1 MESDVASNA
10 ASLKFKKRSGTTDR
24 GKDYEH
30 FYIANLVLKLISDD
44 TVQNFYLSSND
55 DKFGIF
61 DDVVVE
67 VQYINQKETHLY
79 AVQLKQ
85 SKNKVLRSR
94 DFTAPKGNFSFV
106 EYLKDYNENLKTTYN
121 SINVVLF
128 TNCNAQIS
136 DNLSVDFKKQ
146 EFVVTVSE
154 TPQNDL
160 LSSCAQGSCY
170 TFATE
175 NEQNDFFQH
184 FYLYTGQADADQME
198 KETFKMFSKEFS
210 GDKAAFQIFLRF
222 ITEWSKLEG
231 NKHKL
236 DKKWMQEMI
245 ALSLLS
251 AVVKPLKFAKDVSVS
266 AKGKTV
272 RTAVSK
278 FHVTAL
284 DNDDYIS
291 IKNLWADVADAVET
305 LQINQVR
312 KKYDLMLDYVSS
324 RNHLYQEDK
333 EISKILW
340 LLEKCPLVVEVSLQ
354 TQRAIALCPERSFII
369 LGVDETRTQDI
380 FKNVSDLRKHEE
392 IFKSVLNNFTYSLEG
407 QREVCLNELL
417 QWNQELATMITTS
430 NLVQTIDRPLLI
442 GSVKEVLPPCHV
454 TRTLSKI
461 LIDVQFLEAITNSVI
476 VVTEVEDL
484 TAFVKLHLKE
494 AQKHHL
500 DENTDE
506 HVCLEVRNNVVHL
519 YKGKLSQQEF
529 RNLCTKTP
537 AKNKCHRFKY
547 VDEKVLEWIESTNNL
562 EELKTFRLSGFSTHS
577 VHESQLVNDDNKTNI
592 ICANPG
598 MGKSTLMKNL
608 KISTRSSIWT
618 ILISARNHALYFRK
632 RGGDVDGFFNYILD
646 ENCRLCHTFDAEV
659 FRTLLEKDQVQLI
672 WDGLDEVSDRS
683 LEVILTLI
691 DAISNK
697 GVRQWITART
707 NVRNVLEDRFH
718 IFSRD
723 IKPFNQAEQQI
734 YVQERLDL
742 SKDDLRVIFHKIKV
756 NVEMYSNNDIL
767 GIPLQIYMLTEL
779 FKQNSTKYA
788 DLLNTAFTLLDLY
801 ENFIH
806 EKFEIYFNEKRQ
818 SNRKIDTV
826 DQDCEDEMEERVNFY
841 KELAYYVYLESK
853 YRVIVKRTFECLI
866 SFNNFLEKIKQ
877 ERDPVGLISNVTIE
891 NVPEFSHNSYGEY
904 FAALYLFDTNREK
917 AKQDDFISNK
927 KFNNIRFFLDL
938 MLCKNSKAH
947 VAVLCRNCIILD
959 QCTEEDLRCRDLIKR
974 SALEVACMYNEKRS
988 CVQVVSNFYGKLRIG
1003 DTISD
1008 LNGKLRYSK
1017 ILKMCPTGYTL
1028 PCNVKKTLLLLPF
1041 LIPLLHSA
1049 NFSFS
1054 NELFATM
1061 LYYAIEFDYV
1071 VVFRYID
1078 NTEYLRDIYENFDPQ
1093 SLLSMTVR
1101 LESLKCLEEFLLK
1114 KQYSC
1119 IVRQNLEIPLEV
1131 CSFDSDE
1138 FFSLLIKQEIN
1149 LNKFVCLVCRAG
1161 TVENLEYLRSKD
1173 ISVDVEDTKGQTS
1186 MHYAFEHNSKHSFEI
1201 GKFLV
1206 DLGMSVNSTDADGL
1220 VPLHYALRTLLY
1232 STFRELKSQ
1241 DFNAVKLLIDNG
1253 ATHKVP
1259 QVENFLPIYHPL
1271 PGCETLDLLLDETTR
1286 DTHNPNVV
1294 ISACKIDT
1302 GSLSSLYFLK
1312 DKGFKF
1318 DVPDVSGYLPIH
1330 YACKLTDVDT
1340 VKLLTQN
1347 SETVNT
1353 PDPKG
1358 RISIH
1363 FACKNIN
1370 HGEEIVEMLCDMRVS
1385 VHAKDANGCLPIHH
1399 ACRNENPDLIQLL
1412 IDRGAKID
1420 VPDGYG
1426 QFPIHDACGNE
1437 VYALEFVKL
1446 LIENKTVLNVAD
1458 INGDTPIHIACTNIY
1473 VDYKMIKLFVNN
1485 GGNVNATNLDGE
1497 MPIHHACNYEI
1508 TVKRLNI
1515 FVDNGADLNAVSG
1528 KGRMPIHHACAN
1540 AQDSKA
1546 IEFLV
1551 TNGAKVDAA
1560 DSNDKMPIH
1569 YASGNERYGFHIAKY
1584 LTQSGAKIDVP
1595 DADGLLPIHYACASG
1610 CDRTVKLLTREYGK
1624 ENPVDDNGQTLMHHA
1639 CKNRVYG
1646 IEIVDILINESH
1658 SLNSVDKNNRLPIH
1672 YACENPKQG
1681 FEIVKLLTDQ
1691 DVDLHSSD
1699 INGLTLMHIA
1709 CRNQQDGFDIVKLLL
1724 DKNVKLDVIDVEG
1737 RLPIHYASENN
1748 GCGYGIVKLLIEK
1761 GTRVDVPDTKGRL
1774 PIHYAC
1780 MNGNLKIV
1788 EALMNQNS
1796 KTRDATDVDGRMPIH
1811 FACGNF
1817 KFGTVLV
1824 KLLLDKGTKLDIPD
1838 INNKMPIHYACESG
1852 SLETVKIFLDED
1864 INFQA
1869 TDADGRLPIHYAS
1882 GNKFYPRG
1890 KKIHSGFQI
1899 TNLLINRGL
1908 NIHVADKNQ
1917 KMPIHYACQTG
1928 SHVTAKLLLDQG
1940 AKVDTPDIT
1949 GRFPLHYVGQN
1960 DSYTNFKTAKYLLDH
1975 GADLNVTDSTG
1986 RTPLH
1991 YACELQYDL
2000 LLKFLI
2006 FKGAK
2011 LDVPDIDGVMP
2022 IHCACAKGYRQY
2034 VTILTDKGVKDD
2046 VADAH
2051 GRTPLHYAC
2060 QNKENGYPIVK
2071 LLLERGVNQDVVD
2084 VDGVKP
2090 VDYARK
2096 NSNFKVE
2103 RLMTNAK

>member
-1 MESDVASNA
+1 MAEV
-10 ASLKFKKRSGTTDR
+10 FKKRSGTTDR

-30 FYIANLVLKLISDD
+30 LYIANIILKLVPDD
-44 TVQNFYLSSND
+44 AIENFYVSSND
-55 DKFGIF
+55 EKYGSF

-67 VQYINQKETHLY
+67 IKYKAKEDRQIY

-85 SKNKVLRSR
+85 SKSKVVRCKDLS
-94 DFTAPKGNFSFV
+94 TQKGNFSIP
-106 EYLKDYNENLKTTYN
+106 EYFGDYEKNLKPLHNTSTNFILYTN
-121 SINVVLF
+121 LNAKITDNFLLNFKNEEFNVNVR
-128 TNCNAQIS
+128 NI
-136 DNLSVDFKKQ
+136 
-146 EFVVTVSE
+146 
-154 TPQNDL
+154 PQSDL
-160 LSSCAQGSCY
+160 LSSCEGGSCY
-170 TFATE
+170 VFETE
-175 NEQNDFFQH
+175 DKHSDFFRTLS
-184 FYLYTGQADADQME
+184 LYSGQADVNQME
-198 KETFKMFSKEFS
+198 KNAFKMFVDTFS
-210 GDKAAFQIFLRF
+210 ADKTSFDKFVSF
-222 ITEWSKLEG
+222 ITKWSVQEG
-231 NKHKL
+231 NKLKL
-236 DKKWMQEMI
+236 DKSWMQDVI
-245 ALSLLS
+245 ALSLVS
-251 AVVKPLKFAKDVSVS
+251 PFVKPLSFSFGSISEKEKVIAGAISN
-266 AKGKTV
+266 
-272 RTAVSK
+272 
-278 FHVTAL
+278 FHVTL
-284 DNDDYIS
+284 LGNNDYAK
-291 IKNLWADVADAVET
+291 IKNLWADVIDAVEIVQLKIAKT
-305 LQINQVR
+305 
-312 KKYDLMLDYVSS
+312 KYQLMLDQIKTKDSLRKEDQEVSK
-324 RNHLYQEDK
+324 L
-333 EISKILW
+333 LW
-340 LLEKCPLVVEVSLQ
+340 LLEKCPLVVEDSFQ
-354 TQRAIALCPERSFII
+354 TQRAIALCPERCFII
-369 LGVDETRTQDI
+369 LSVDETTSLGHDI

-392 IFKSVLNNFTYSLEG
+392 IFKSVSNNFTYSLEG
-407 QREVCLNELL
+407 QTEVSLNELL
-417 QWNQELATMITTS
+417 KWNEELDTMITTS
-430 NLVQTIDRPLLI
+430 KLVQTIDRPLLI

-461 LIDVQFLEAITNSVI
+461 LIDVQFLEAVTNSVI

-494 AQKHHL
+494 AQNHHS

-506 HVCLEVRNNVVHL
+506 LVCVEVRNNIVHL

-547 VDEKVLEWIESTNNL
+547 VDEKALEWIESTNNL
-562 EELKTFRLSGFSTHS
+562 EELKTFLLSGFSTHS

-608 KISTRSSIWT
+608 KISTCSSVWT

-806 EKFEIYFNEKRQ
+806 EKFEIYFNEKGQ
-818 SNRKIDTV
+818 SNRKIDAV
-826 DQDCEDEMEERVNFY
+826 DKDCEDEMEERVNFY

-853 YRVIVKRTFECLI
+853 YRVIVKRTFECLT

-959 QCTEEDLRCRDLIKR
+959 QCTEEDLRCRDQIGR
-974 SALEVACMYNEKRS
+974 SVLEVTCRWNEQS
-988 CVQVVSNFYGKLRIG
+988 CCVETASSFRGKLRIENR
-1003 DTISD
+1003 TTTKR
-1008 LNGKLRYSK
+1008 NKKLRFSK
-1017 ILKMCPTGYTL
+1017 ILKIFSACNAL
-1028 PCNVKKTLLLLPF
+1028 PCNIKKILLLLPF
-1041 LIPLLHSA
+1041 LIPLLHKPD
-1049 NFSFS
+1049 FSFNIES
-1054 NELFATM
+1054 FATM
-1061 LYYAIEFDYV
+1061 LYYAIELDYV
-1071 VVFRYID
+1071 VVFRYIE
-1078 NTEYLRDIYENFDPQ
+1078 NVQYLRDIYENFDPH
-1093 SLLSMTVR
+1093 SLLSMAVR
-1101 LESLKCLEEFLLK
+1101 LKSLKCLEEFLLK
-1114 KQYSC
+1114 KQYSYV
-1119 IVRQNLEIPLEV
+1119 VRQDLEIPLSV
-1131 CSFDSDE
+1131 CSFESDE
-1138 FFSLLIKQEIN
+1138 FFSLMMKQEIN
-1149 LNKFVCLVCRAG
+1149 LNKFVCLVCRKG
-1161 TVENLEYLRSKD
+1161 SLENLKYLRSKD
-1173 ISVDVEDTKGQTS
+1173 IRVVTEDTNGQTS

-1201 GKFLV
+1201 GKFLI
-1206 DLGMSVNSTDADGL
+1206 DLGMSVNSTDANGL

-1241 DFNAVKLLIDNG
+1241 DFSGVKLLTDNG

-1286 DTHNPNVV
+1286 DTHNPNIV
-1294 ISACKIDT
+1294 ISACQVAT
-1302 GSLSSLYFLK
+1302 GSLDSLYFLK
-1312 DKGFKF
+1312 GKGFKF
-1318 DVPDVSGYLPIH
+1318 DVPDVNGFLPIH
-1330 YACKLTDVDT
+1330 YACKLRDVDT
-1340 VKLLTQN
+1340 VKFLVQN
-1347 SETVNT
+1347 FETVNI
-1353 PDPKG
+1353 PDARG

-1363 FACKNIN
+1363 FACKNMDYSV
-1370 HGEEIVEMLCDMRVS
+1370 EIVDLLCEMGVS
-1385 VHAKDANGCLPIHH
+1385 VNSEDANGRLPINY
-1399 ACRNENPDLIQLL
+1399 ACRHEFPDIVHLL
-1412 IDRGAKID
+1412 VDRGAKLN

-1426 QFPIHDACGNE
+1426 QFPIHEATRNDE
-1437 VYALEFVKL
+1437 ISLDLVKL
-1446 LIENKTVLNVAD
+1446 LIRNGTEVNVVDLIGDSPLHKACLNID
-1458 INGDTPIHIACTNIY
+1458 
-1473 VDYKMIKLFVNN
+1473 VDYKMMKLLLNN
-1485 GGNVNATNLDGE
+1485 GANVNAANLDNE
-1497 MPIHHACNYEI
+1497 MPIHYACNYQVRLER
-1508 TVKRLNI
+1508 VKF
-1515 FVDNGADLNAVSG
+1515 FVDNGADLNAVTAG
-1528 KGRMPIHHACAN
+1528 GYMPIHYACIHVTE
-1540 AQDSKA
+1540 DSN
-1546 IEFLV
+1546 IIQFLV
-1551 TNGAKVDAA
+1551 INGAKVDAT
-1560 DSNDKMPIH
+1560 DSKDNMPIH
-1569 YASGNERYGFHIAKY
+1569 YAFGNAWCGFQIVKY
-1584 LTQSGAKIDVP
+1584 LIEVGAKSDVP
-1595 DADGLLPIHYACASG
+1595 NAGGLLPIHYACESG
-1610 CDRTVKLLTREYGK
+1610 CDRTVKFLTRGCGK
-1624 ENPVDDNGQTLMHHA
+1624 ENPVDNSGQTLMHHA
-1639 CKNRVYG
+1639 CKNRNYG
-1646 IEIVDILINESH
+1646 VEIVNILINESH
-1658 SLNSVDKNNRLPIH
+1658 SLHSVDKDNRLPIH
-1672 YACENPKQG
+1672 YACGNEKQG

-1691 DVDLHSSD
+1691 DVGLYSSD
-1699 INGLTLMHIA
+1699 VNGLTLMHIA

-1761 GTRVDVPDTKGRL
+1761 GTRVDVADTKGRL

-1796 KTRDATDVDGRMPIH
+1796 ETLDATDVDGRMPIH

-1817 KFGTVLV
+1817 QFGTVLV
-1824 KLLLDKGTKLDIPD
+1824 RLLLDKDAKLDIPD

-1882 GNKFYPRG
+1882 GNKFSPQS

-1899 TNLLINRGL
+1899 TNLLINRGQ

-1917 KMPIHYACQTG
+1917 KMPIHYACETG
-1928 SHVTAKLLLDQG
+1928 SHVTVKLLLDQG
-1940 AKVDTPDIT
+1940 ANVDTPDIT

-1960 DSYTNFKTAKYLLDH
+1960 DSQTNFKIAKYLLDH
-1975 GADLNVTDSTG
+1975 GAKLNVTDSTG

-1991 YACELQYDL
+1991 YACELRYDL

-2006 FKGAK
+2006 FKRVK

-2022 IHCACAKGYRQY
+2022 IHCACAKGCRQY
-2034 VTILTDKGVKDD
+2034 VKILTDKGVKDD

-2071 LLLERGVNQDVVD
+2071 FLLEKNVGVNVVD
-2084 VDGVKP
+2084 NDGLTP
-2090 VDYARK
+2090 VDYTRMVG
-2096 NSNFKVE
+2096 NSEVE
-2103 RLMTNAK
+2103 RLLLSCNSAK